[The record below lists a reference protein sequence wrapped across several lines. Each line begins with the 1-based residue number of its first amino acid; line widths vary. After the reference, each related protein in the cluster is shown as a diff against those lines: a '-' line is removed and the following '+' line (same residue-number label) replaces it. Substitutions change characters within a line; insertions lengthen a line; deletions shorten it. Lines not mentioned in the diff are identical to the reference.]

1 MITRHLYYQI
11 EPYINSTQA
20 IVVTGMRRVGKTT
33 LFKFI
38 FDKIESSNKL
48 FLDLEKVFNRK
59 IFEEDDYD
67 KIAIALGNQGL
78 DFRQR
83 VWLFLDEI
91 HLIKNL
97 PSVIKYLGDHYNIKF
112 FLTGSASFYLKNH
125 FSESLSG
132 RKFIFELFP
141 LSFTEFLEAK
151 QVTVKIP
158 QEHKLM
164 GQPVFE
170 MIDNYYQEYLMFGG
184 FPQVVLSQ
192 SVEEKKKN
200 LQDIFN
206 SYFELEVKGLSGFK
220 KVNKMR
226 DLMLLLLARVG
237 NKLNITDLTKEI
249 AVARE
254 TIDEYLSFLDASYF
268 IKLVKPFSRSLKVE
282 IRKRPKVYVC
292 DSGLANHLTFA
303 SGLNAPSKGSLFEQV
318 VFQTLRARS
327 DLEDIPFG
335 LNYYEKK
342 IGGEIDFVFNKKEA
356 YEVKLNATQV
366 DVNKVK
372 RLAQD
377 LKLKDAKVVSLKYSE
392 LDDVVYG
399 FELGERREE
408 WVKQKAD
415 DVLEKRIFKEEPEG
429 EIQYPTD
436 STAKFLTQDYKSLN
450 TSGGAA

>member
-1 MITRHLYYQI
+1 MIIRHSYYQI
-11 EPYINSTQA
+11 EPYINNDQA

-38 FDKIESSNKL
+38 FDKIDSSNKL

-59 IFEEDDYD
+59 IFEEEDYD
-67 KIAIALGNQGL
+67 KIKATLENKGM

-125 FSESLSG
+125 FSESMAG

-141 LSFTEFLEAK
+141 LSFAEFLEVK
-151 QVTVKIP
+151 QTTAKIP
-158 QEHKLM
+158 QEHKLI
-164 GQPVFE
+164 GRPVFR
-170 MIDNYYQEYLMFGG
+170 MIDDYYQEYLMFGG
-184 FPQVVLSQ
+184 FPQVVLAQ

-200 LQDIFN
+200 LQDVFN

-220 KVNKMR
+220 KVNEMR
-226 DLMLLLLARVG
+226 DLMLLLLGRVG
-237 NKLNITDLTKEI
+237 SKLNITDLAKEI
-249 AVARE
+249 GVARE
-254 TIDEYLSFLDASYF
+254 TIDEYLYFLDASYF
-268 IKLVKPFSRSLKVE
+268 IKLVKPFSRSLGVE
-282 IRKRPKVYVC
+282 IRKTPKVYVC

-318 VFQTLRARS
+318 VFQTLRSRS
-327 DLEDIPFG
+327 DLLNIPYG

-356 YEVKLNATQV
+356 YEVKLNATEV

-377 LKLKDAKVVSLKYSE
+377 LKLEGARVVSMKYSE

-399 FELGERREE
+399 FELGEGKKIDELQKQVAQVAIEPAVAGQEPKVEITNLEE
-408 WVKQKAD
+408 S
-415 DVLEKRIFKEEPEG
+415 
-429 EIQYPTD
+429 IQATIRGVGAGLD
-436 STAKFLTQDYKSLN
+436 GKTA
-450 TSGGAA
+450 